1 MMAELRGT
9 NGNDTLIGTDSDED
23 EIFGLGGNDIING
36 GFGDD
41 YINAGMGKDKTI
53 GGFQNDH
60 IKGEEGNDVISGN
73 SGDDNL
79 DGGDGTDAISGG
91 SGSDVILV
99 AATSSDIV
107 DGGTGLDVI
116 SIDYS
121 KFQSAINVVFQD
133 WNLEQTLAGGI
144 RVVNVERLVV
154 QGSGFADTIAGGRYR
169 DSLSGGSG
177 ADFISGDRG
186 DDFLDG
192 GSGNDRLDG
201 GDGNDQLYGGDGN
214 DVLIGGNGNDLL
226 FGQDGNDQL
235 YGGAG
240 NDEIHAGD
248 GTAKVDGGS
257 GDDTVVVPQKD
268 DSSIGDDKYQIIGGV
283 GIDRL
288 ILSDVAKEFI
298 AKAPSEIITL
308 SNGSTVTGFEN
319 YSLYFA
325 ARDGATKIVT
335 GAGDDHVTTGTGNDW
350 IDAGSGNDVISSAS
364 GDDRIYAGAGNDTV
378 YAGEGANRVYGQAG
392 NDFVSLQLYS
402 GALADG
408 GTGEDT
414 AELSRTYGNIAGVTF
429 SVSGTKAT
437 LSDGTIL
444 TNFERYN
451 VSFGSGNDVV
461 DSVGSALGVNFA
473 GLGGDDI
480 LLGTAGADKLDG
492 GSGSDVLTG
501 GDGDDVILD
510 ILGKTNVI
518 RSGDGA
524 DTVEIEN
531 WDDRHA
537 SSTTVDLGAG
547 DDTFT
552 LWGNGRFGKL
562 NVQGG
567 AGIDKVSIDLESF
580 SSGITFELSS
590 YVSLFDS
597 RILIKG
603 VEQVSLD
610 GGNGNDIFRG
620 GDYADIFEGRGGNDT
635 LDGQG
640 GNDIIAG
647 QGGSDAIYGGAGND
661 ILYQDDFDNFVD
673 GLPDDRDKL
682 FGGSGDDIVYMDIG
696 DRASGDAGVDR
707 VVLSRAP
714 WETDDVTFVFSTDL
728 VNVNS
733 TTAFSKFESI
743 EYNGGGGRDTITGGA
758 RSDELDGGSGNDL
771 LKGGGGNDTLRGGSG
786 NDKLYGQAG
795 DDLFL
800 HSRSATDFY
809 DGGTGTDSLSFA
821 FLSSGSSAALDLTDQ
836 SRNKGAALGLTVA
849 GIENVGGSAQDD
861 DIRGD
866 GAANVF
872 LGGGADDILQGRAGD
887 DTLNGQQGDDVLTG
901 GTGKDKFV
909 FDLDG
914 RDGKGDIITDFTRG
928 QDKLT
933 IDRTAYGISTN
944 DSAVTLVVG
953 SDPAATTGKSTFLFE
968 SDNGRLWFDA
978 DGKGGSANLEL
989 VAILQNVKTLSAGDF
1004 SLL

>member
-1 MMAELRGT
+1 MAELTGT

-41 YINAGMGKDKTI
+41 YIYAGMGKDKTI

-121 KFQSAINVVFQD
+121 KYQSAINVVFQD

-177 ADFISGDRG
+177 ADIISGDRG

-240 NDEIHAGD
+240 NDEIHAGG

-268 DSSIGDDKYQIIGGV
+268 DSSIGDDKYQIIGGA

-325 ARDGATKIVT
+325 ARNGATKIVT
-335 GAGDDHVTTGTGNDW
+335 GAGDDHVTTGAGNDW
-350 IDAGSGNDVISSAS
+350 IDTGSGNDIINSNS
-364 GDDRIYAGAGNDTV
+364 GDDRIYAGAGNDSV
-378 YAGEGANRVYGQAG
+378 DAGDGANRVYGQDG
-392 NDFVSLQLYS
+392 NDVVSLQLY
-402 GALADG
+402 GGTIADG

-414 AELSRTYGNIAGVTF
+414 AKLSNPSGKFAGATF
-429 SVSGTKAT
+429 SVSGTRAT

-451 VSFGSGNDVV
+451 VSFGNGNDVV
-461 DSVGSALGVNFA
+461 ESVGSALGVNFS
-473 GLGGDDI
+473 GWGGDDT
-480 LLGTAGADKLDG
+480 LLGTAGADTLDG

-501 GDGDDVILD
+501 GGGDDVILD
-510 ILGKTNVI
+510 IWGKTNVI
-518 RSGDGA
+518 RAGDGA
-524 DTVEIEN
+524 DTVEIDN
-531 WDDRHA
+531 WDGSNA
-537 SSTTVDLGAG
+537 SSSTIDLGAG

-552 LWGNGRFGKL
+552 LWASPLGKINL
-562 NVQGG
+562 QGG
-567 AGIDKVSIDLESF
+567 TGIDKVSLNLQNF
-580 SSGITFELSS
+580 SSGVTFHLSS
-590 YVSLFDS
+590 YVALFDS
-597 RILIKG
+597 KLLIKG
-603 VEQVSLD
+603 VEQVSLN
-610 GGNGNDIFRG
+610 GGNGRDIFSG
-620 GDYADIFEGRGGNDT
+620 GDYADILGGGDGNDT
-635 LDGQG
+635 LDGLG
-640 GNDIIAG
+640 GNDVIAG
-647 QGGSDAIYGGAGND
+647 QGGSDVIRGGAGND

-673 GLPDDRDKL
+673 GLPEDHDKL
-682 FGGSGDDIVYMDIG
+682 FGGSGDDIVYMDVG

-707 VVLSRAP
+707 VVLSLAP

-758 RSDELDGGSGNDL
+758 LSDELDGGSGNDL
-771 LKGGGGNDTLRGGSG
+771 LKGGGGNDTLRGGTG

-795 DDLFL
+795 DDLFV
-800 HSRSATDFY
+800 HGRPGTDFY
-809 DGGTGTDSLSFA
+809 DGGAGTDSLSFA
-821 FLSSGSSAALDLTDQ
+821 FLSSGSSAVLDITDQ
-836 SRNKGAALGLTVA
+836 SRNKGAALGLTVS
-849 GIENVGGSAQDD
+849 GIENVIGSAQDD

-866 GAANVF
+866 GAANV
-872 LGGGADDILQGRAGD
+872 LKGGGADDILQGRAGD

-933 IDRTAYGISTN
+933 MDRTAYGISTN
-944 DSAVTLVVG
+944 DSTVTLVVG

-978 DGKGGSANLEL
+978 DGKGASADLEL
-989 VAILQNVKTLSAGDF
+989 VAILQNVKTLSTGDF